1 MCVITFS
8 TFFKL
13 LIKCMKYV
21 AFKLTKARKVFH
33 YLNRRLYPPIE
44 PLAIWEIYITIWRQ
58 NLLNFIKETSGIIT

>member
-1 MCVITFS
+1 
-8 TFFKL
+8 
-13 LIKCMKYV
+13 MKYV